1 MFIQVQCNEE
11 QLFFFKSTV
20 DILKECLLTD
30 FLIATIANSKAFITL
45 ISDRIFL
52 SKIYDEA

>member
-1 MFIQVQCNEE
+1 MRN
-11 QLFFFKSTV
+11 KSTV
-20 DILKECLLTD
+20 DILKEYLLTD